1 MKTIIVPTDFSPVS
15 INALNY
21 AADMA
26 LAVNASLILLH
37 VYQMPVSSN
46 NTDIPLPIMDYRELE
61 EIQQKRIE
69 EFKTRMI
76 NEKSAALTIATLVRM
91 GSLVDELKTL
101 SAEKKPFA
109 IVMGTKGAGFV
120 QRLLVGSST
129 LSVLRNIT
137 FPVLV
142 VPPDASF
149 RSIRHIGFACD
160 FQKIQETTPVSLI
173 KEWVATFQAD
183 LRVLNVDSNKANV
196 RDTAQQSVLLYTL
209 LQDMH
214 PQYSY
219 IDSPEVEAGISSFAE
234 DNQIDLLIV
243 IPRKHRLLETLF
255 QKSHTKDLIFH
266 SRIPILSVHEEE

>member
-1 MKTIIVPTDFSPVS
+1 
-15 INALNY
+15 
-21 AADMA
+21 
-26 LAVNASLILLH
+26 
-37 VYQMPVSSN
+37 
-46 NTDIPLPIMDYRELE
+46 
-61 EIQQKRIE
+61 
-69 EFKTRMI
+69 
-76 NEKSAALTIATLVRM
+76 M

-266 SRIPILSVHEEE
+266 SQIPILSVHEEE

>member
-26 LAVNASLILLH
+26 LSVNASIVLLH

-173 KEWVATFQAD
+173 KEWVDTFQAD

-196 RDTAQQSVLLYTL
+196 RDTAKQSVLLYTL
-209 LQDMH
+209 LQDLH

>member
-46 NTDIPLPIMDYRELE
+46 NTDIPLPMMDYRELE

-173 KEWVATFQAD
+173 KEWVDTFQAD

>member
-26 LAVNASLILLH
+26 LSVNASIVLLH

-46 NTDIPLPIMDYRELE
+46 NTDIPLPVMDYQELE
-61 EIQQKRIE
+61 EIHQKRI
-69 EFKTRMI
+69 
-76 NEKSAALTIATLVRM
+76 
-91 GSLVDELKTL
+91 GELKTRIIHEKSGAITITTLVKMGNLVEELKVL
-101 SAEKKPFA
+101 SAEKNPFA

-137 FPVLV
+137 APVLV

-149 RSIRHIGFACD
+149 RAIRHIGFACD
-160 FQKIQETTPVSLI
+160 FQKIEETTPVSII
-173 KEWVATFQAD
+173 KEWVSTFQAR
-183 LRVLNVDSNKANV
+183 LSVLNVDSNKANV

-209 LQDMH
+209 LQDLH

-219 IDSPEVEAGISSFAE
+219 IDNPVVEAGISLFAE
-234 DNQIDLLIV
+234 DNEIDLLIV
-243 IPRKHRLLETLF
+243 IPRKHRLLDTLF
-255 QKSHTKDLIFH
+255 RKSHTKDLIFH
-266 SRIPILSVHEEE
+266 SQIPILSVNEEE

>member
-266 SRIPILSVHEEE
+266 SQIPILSVHEEE

>member
-46 NTDIPLPIMDYRELE
+46 NTDIPLPMMDYRELE

-266 SRIPILSVHEEE
+266 SQIPILSVHEEE

>member
-46 NTDIPLPIMDYRELE
+46 NTDIPLPMMDYRELE

-173 KEWVATFQAD
+173 KEWVDTFQAD

-196 RDTAQQSVLLYTL
+196 RDTAKQSVLLYTL
-209 LQDMH
+209 LQDLH

>member
-15 INALNY
+15 INALSY

-26 LAVNASLILLH
+26 LSVNASIVLLH

-69 EFKTRMI
+69 ELKTRMI
-76 NEKSAALTIATLVRM
+76 NEKSGALTIATLVRM

-101 SAEKKPFA
+101 SAEKNPFA

-129 LSVLRNIT
+129 LSTLRNLS

-149 RSIRHIGFACD
+149 RAIRHIGFACD
-160 FQKIQETTPVSLI
+160 FQKIEETTPVSVI
-173 KEWVATFQAD
+173 KEWVGTFQAR
-183 LRVLNVDSNKANV
+183 LSVLNVDSNKANV

-209 LQDMH
+209 LQELH
-214 PQYSY
+214 PQYFY
-219 IDSPEVEAGISSFAE
+219 IDNPLVEAGISSFAE

-266 SRIPILSVHEEE
+266 SRIPILSVNEEE

>member
-46 NTDIPLPIMDYRELE
+46 NTDIPLPMMDYRELE

-196 RDTAQQSVLLYTL
+196 RDTAKQSVLLYTL
-209 LQDMH
+209 LQDLH